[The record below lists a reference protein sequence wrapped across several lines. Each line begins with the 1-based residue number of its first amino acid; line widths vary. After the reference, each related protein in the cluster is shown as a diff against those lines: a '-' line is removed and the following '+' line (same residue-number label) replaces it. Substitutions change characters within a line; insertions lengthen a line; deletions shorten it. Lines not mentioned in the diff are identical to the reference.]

1 MQSDKARDQAIMVM
15 RATNHAFREIGKAHG
30 ISPQRAHQ
38 IVKRIE
44 RKNPTSGIEKVS

>member
-15 RATNHAFREIGKAHG
+15 RVINHTFREIGKALG

-44 RKNPTSGIEKVS
+44 RQNPTSGIQKVS

>member
-1 MQSDKARDQAIMVM
+1 MQSDKARNQAIMAM
-15 RATNHAFREIGKAHG
+15 RAANHTFREIGKSLG

-44 RKNPTSGIEKVS
+44 RQNPTGGIEKVS